1 MVVWVESECYFEG
14 SDVQR
19 CDVLHVT
26 RIHVGVGT
34 QQRSDERQEAVEAVN
49 SGESD
54 VLISNT
60 LVCVCVCVRVC
71 ACVFVC
77 VWHLATCN
85 AVSCDG
91 PRSVTARPA

>member
-54 VLISNT
+54 AIDQQYARVRVR
-60 LVCVCVCVRVC
+60 VCVC